1 MAELSRK
8 HGGVMWYV
16 RQKDGTLQLVHNL
29 ATAKRYAREL
39 GTAVVDGYSGREY
52 AYGYELV

>member
-1 MAELSRK
+1 
-8 HGGVMWYV
+8 MWYV